1 MTTARPPT
9 TAKLARPD
17 QPGVA
22 TSAMSTNDDN
32 NKPRSFKDVRDGF
45 MVMVTDGIKQAVG
58 RLVTSDQFSR
68 SLVTVLNE
76 TPDLLRAN
84 SMSLAVAVL
93 HAARLGLDL
102 TPALGL
108 AYLAPFKV
116 SKKVNGRW
124 EKIPMVKLMIG
135 YKGFVLMGRRAGLC
149 SHVSARAVYSN
160 DVFEWEEGL
169 HPNIIHRPRMGD
181 DRGEVRAAYCRG
193 KIMGTG
199 ETDFRVVDG
208 PEIEKA
214 RRASK
219 GAFAYDEHARRVDYT
234 QPKADS
240 PWTTHYAEMAEKT
253 AIRRFYKGY
262 DLSDFRDLARA
273 IEIDDAYDL
282 GKKIP
287 PPITSG
293 NEQVKPPE
301 QLSES
306 SDWPEFD
313 EDMDDGSG
321 EHIIETTAE

>member
-1 MTTARPPT
+1 MTDQRPAP

-22 TSAMSTNDDN
+22 SSMATTAE
-32 NKPRSFKDVRDGF
+32 KPRSSFKEARDGF
-45 MVMVTDGIKQAVG
+45 LSLVNDGIKQAVG
-58 RLVTSDQFSR
+58 KLVASEQFSR

-76 TPDLLRAN
+76 TPDLLRAD

-116 SKKVNGRW
+116 SKKINGNW
-124 EKIPMVKLMIG
+124 VKTPMVKLMIG
-135 YKGFVLMGRRAGLC
+135 YKGFVLMGRRSGLC
-149 SHVSARAVYSN
+149 NHVNARAVYSK
-160 DVFEWEEGL
+160 DVFEWDEGL
-169 HPNIIHRPRMGD
+169 HPNIVHKPRMGD
-181 DRGEVRAAYCRG
+181 DRGEVIAAYCRG
-193 KIMGTG
+193 KIIGTG
-199 ETDFRVVDG
+199 ETDFRVVDL

-219 GAFAYDEHARRVDYT
+219 GAFAYHEQTRRTDYT
-234 QPKADS
+234 MPKADS

-273 IEIDDAYDL
+273 IEVDDAYDL
-282 GKKIP
+282 GRKIP
-287 PPITSG
+287 APITSG
-293 NEQVKPPE
+293 GDQVKPPE
-301 QLSES
+301 QLTENNE
-306 SDWPEFD
+306 WPDF
-313 EDMDDGSG
+313 EDDN
-321 EHIIETTAE
+321 EPAEYIETTAE

>member
-1 MTTARPPT
+1 MTTRTDPPS
-9 TAKLARPD
+9 AKLARPD
-17 QPGVA
+17 QPVA
-22 TSAMSTNDDN
+22 SQTMAVTS
-32 NKPRSFKDVRDGF
+32 NKPPTFKEARDGF
-45 MVMVTDGIKQAVG
+45 MAIVNDGIKTAVG
-58 RLVTSDQFSR
+58 KLVASDQFSR
-68 SLVTVLNE
+68 SLLTVLNE
-76 TPDLLRAN
+76 NPDLLKAN
-84 SMSLAVAVL
+84 QMSLAVAVL

-102 TPALGL
+102 TPALAL

-116 SKKVNGRW
+116 SKKINGRW

-135 YKGFVLMGRRAGLC
+135 YKGFVLMGRRSGLC
-149 SHVSARAVYSN
+149 NHVSARAVYSR

-169 HPNIIHRPRMGD
+169 NPNIIHKPHMGE
-181 DRGEVRAAYCRG
+181 DRGEVIAAYCRG
-193 KIMGTG
+193 KIIGTG
-199 ETDFRVVDG
+199 ETDFRVVDL

-219 GAFAYDEHARRVDYT
+219 GAFVYDEQARRTDFT

-240 PWTTHYAEMAEKT
+240 PWTTHFAEMAEKT

-306 SDWPEFD
+306 NDWPDFD
-313 EDMDDGSG
+313 EDMDDGNA